1 MTKKISD
8 LKLAIILFC
17 TITIIS
23 SIGYASYFFSDANI
37 LCNVTDLYTNN
48 VIQMNADEL
57 RATQY
62 TQNVYVFFMKNLTQ
76 IEPKIISLDSMKVV
90 CFMKK

>member
-1 MTKKISD
+1 MKKISN
-8 LKLAIILFC
+8 LKLGLFLFC

-48 VIQMNADEL
+48 VVQMNADEL

-62 TQNVYVFFMKNLTQ
+62 TQNVYVFFIKNLTEV
-76 IEPKIISLDSMKVV
+76 EPKILSLDSMNVV